1 MTAANSYA
9 NGASVSSAVTSAGYT
24 GSYSA
29 DTWTIYSGFN
39 ITINAGLYAYEIPD
53 TSALLSSS
61 YNVGGIYYYYASAT
75 DLHEFFY
82 IAGTN
87 TASKSL
93 RLYGTKFCCRQQNFF
108 CCLQQIL
115 YANLQYNTL
124 NNLPI

>member
-9 NGASVSSAVTSAGYT
+9 NGASASSAVTSAGYT

-29 DTWTIYSGFN
+29 GTWTIYSGFN

-82 IAGTN
+82 FAGTN
-87 TASKSL
+87 TASKCLRDCIAQNEDQSFFYKITYIFSL
-93 RLYGTKFCCRQQNFF
+93 WKWNSRGIRTM
-108 CCLQQIL
+108 
-115 YANLQYNTL
+115 
-124 NNLPI
+124 